1 VTVHTMQKSN
11 RVKKTKA
18 QKAEDKGRLVIAMH
32 DEHFVLSA
40 FCNSIWDY
48 EWQVQRMS
56 VEDYT
61 SLMDVRDKVCSALR
75 IVDEEFIADTYRDD
89 VTGEYDG
96 ENTTL
101 RSMYAN

>member
-1 VTVHTMQKSN
+1 MTVHTMQKAN
-11 RVKKTKA
+11 RSKKTKA
-18 QKAEDKGRLVIAMH
+18 QKVEDNERLGTALH
-32 DEHFVLSA
+32 GQYLALST
-40 FCNSIWDY
+40 FCDNVWDY

-61 SLMDVRDKVCSALR
+61 QLMEARDKVSSAMR
-75 IVDEEFIADTYRDD
+75 IVDEEFVADTYRDD

-101 RSMYAN
+101 RSSYAN

>member
-1 VTVHTMQKSN
+1 MTVHTMQKAN

-18 QKAEDKGRLVIAMH
+18 QKSEDKGRLATAMH
-32 DEHFVLSA
+32 DEHFALSA
-40 FCNSIWDY
+40 FCDSLWDY
-48 EWQVQRMS
+48 EWRVERMS

-61 SLMDVRDKVCSALR
+61 NLMDVRDKVCSAMR
-75 IVDEEFIADTYRDD
+75 IVHEEYVADTYRNDS
-89 VTGEYDG
+89 TGEYDG